1 MSEDALKALLQADAP
16 AQKPGVPPA
25 RDIGFVIAVME
36 KVERRRLFESLAWW
50 VSAGAAVTVLLGL
63 VMPYITPALVDLGRE
78 VVPAVAVL
86 AILAMIAV
94 GVYYLRPAL
103 RDFGI
108 RI

>member
-16 AQKPGVPPA
+16 AFPPV

-36 KVERRRLFESLAWW
+36 KVERRRLFENLAWW
-50 VSAGAAVTVLLGL
+50 VCAGCAVIVVMAL
-63 VMPYITPALVDLGRE
+63 VMPFLTPALISLGDAL
-78 VVPAVAVL
+78 VPAVV
-86 AILAMIAV
+86 ILSVIGMVAV
-94 GVYYLRPAL
+94 GVWYLRPAL